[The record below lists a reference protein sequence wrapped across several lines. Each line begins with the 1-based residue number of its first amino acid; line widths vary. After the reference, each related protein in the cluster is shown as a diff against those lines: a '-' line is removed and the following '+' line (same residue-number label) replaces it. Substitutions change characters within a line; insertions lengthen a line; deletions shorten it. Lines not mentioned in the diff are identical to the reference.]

1 MQFSI
6 RTTNYQDNM
15 MLNICDEELLG
26 RVLKKDD
33 FQMNIS
39 KSYFG
44 QRIIGRSEAEDL
56 MKKCSILNMAGK
68 ETIEM
73 SINLKIGT
81 RQGVK
86 EIDCVPFLI
95 VFKM

>member
-1 MQFSI
+1 MLFSI
-6 RTTNYQDNM
+6 RTTNYQNNM

-44 QRIIGRSEAEDL
+44 QRIIERSEAEDL

-86 EIDCVPFLI
+86 EIDGVPFLI

>member
-1 MQFSI
+1 
-6 RTTNYQDNM
+6 M
-15 MLNICDEELLG
+15 MLNICDEELVG
-26 RVLKKDD
+26 RVLKKDA

-44 QRIIGRSEAEDL
+44 QRIVGKSEAEDL
-56 MKKCSILNMAGK
+56 MKSCSILNMAGK
-68 ETIEM
+68 QTIEM

-81 RQGVK
+81 RNGVK
-86 EIDCVPFLI
+86 EIDGVPFLI

>member
-1 MQFSI
+1 MLFSI
-6 RTTNYQDNM
+6 RTTNYQSSV
-15 MLNICDEELLG
+15 MLNICDHDLVG
-26 RVLKKDD
+26 RVLRKDD
-33 FQMNIS
+33 FEMNIS

-44 QRIIGRSEAEDL
+44 QRVIDENEAEEL
-56 MKKCSILNMAGK
+56 MRKCSILNMAGK

-73 SINLKIGT
+73 SLDLKIGT

-86 EIDCVPFLI
+86 EIDGVPFLI

>member
-1 MQFSI
+1 MLFSI
-6 RTTNYQDNM
+6 RTTNYQNNL
-15 MLNICDEELLG
+15 MLNICDEDLVG
-26 RVLKKDD
+26 RVLRKDD
-33 FQMNIS
+33 FYMNIS

-44 QRIIGRSEAEDL
+44 QRIVERSEAEDL
-56 MKKCSILNMAGK
+56 MKKSSILNMAGK
-68 ETIEM
+68 ETIDM

-86 EIDCVPFLI
+86 EIDNVPFLI

>member
-6 RTTNYQDNM
+6 RTTNYQNNM

-68 ETIEM
+68 ETIEI
-73 SINLKIGT
+73 SINLKIGA

-86 EIDCVPFLI
+86 EIDGVPFLI

>member
-1 MQFSI
+1 MLFSI
-6 RTTNYQDNM
+6 RTTNYQNNM

-26 RVLKKDD
+26 RVIKKDD

-44 QRIIGRSEAEDL
+44 QRIIERSEAEDL

-86 EIDCVPFLI
+86 EIDGVPFLI

>member
-6 RTTNYQDNM
+6 RTTNYQNNM

-73 SINLKIGT
+73 SINLKIGA

-86 EIDCVPFLI
+86 EIDGVPFLI

>member
-1 MQFSI
+1 
-6 RTTNYQDNM
+6 

-26 RVLKKDD
+26 RVIKKDD

-39 KSYFG
+39 KIYFG
-44 QRIIGRSEAEDL
+44 QRTIERSEAEDL

-73 SINLKIGT
+73 SIDLKVGT

-86 EIDCVPFLI
+86 EIDGVPFLI

>member
-1 MQFSI
+1 MLFSV
-6 RTTNYQDNM
+6 RTTNYQNNL
-15 MLNICDEELLG
+15 MLNICDQELVG
-26 RVLKKDD
+26 RVLRKDD
-33 FQMNIS
+33 FHMNIS

-44 QRIIGRSEAEDL
+44 QRVVDKSEAEDL
-56 MKKCSILNMAGK
+56 MKKSSILNMAGK
-68 ETIEM
+68 ETVEM

-86 EIDCVPFLI
+86 EIDNVPFLI

>member
-6 RTTNYQDNM
+6 RTTNYQGNM
-15 MLNICDEELLG
+15 MLNICDEKLVG
-26 RVLKKDD
+26 RILKKDD

-44 QRIIGRSEAEDL
+44 QRVIGRSEAEDL
-56 MKKCSILNMAGK
+56 MRKCSILNMAGTQ
-68 ETIEM
+68 TIEM
-73 SINLKIGT
+73 SINLKVGT

-86 EIDCVPFLI
+86 EIDGVPFLI

>member
-1 MQFSI
+1 
-6 RTTNYQDNM
+6 M

-26 RVLKKDD
+26 KVLKKDD

-44 QRIIGRSEAEDL
+44 QRIIDRSEAEDL

-73 SINLKIGT
+73 SINMKIGT

-86 EIDCVPFLI
+86 EIDGVPFLI